1 MAGQLFQSK
10 LRQLFYRIM
19 PSAEVTFISA
29 NWVNNYSPETISFM
43 YDEIVDYFTDQV
55 INEVLSKYDN
65 FVDLNPQTV

>member
-10 LRQLFYRIM
+10 LCTILSRIM

>member
-1 MAGQLFQSK
+1 
-10 LRQLFYRIM
+10 M

>member
-19 PSAEVTFISA
+19 PSAEVTFIST